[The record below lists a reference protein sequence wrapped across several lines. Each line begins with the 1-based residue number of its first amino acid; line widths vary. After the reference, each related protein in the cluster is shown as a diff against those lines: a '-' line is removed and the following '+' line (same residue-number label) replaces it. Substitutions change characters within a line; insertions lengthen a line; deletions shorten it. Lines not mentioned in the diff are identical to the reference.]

1 MLLRAFIRQRAR
13 LSGALLASL
22 KHREDGIQVNG
33 ERVTVRRILHTG
45 DIVTLNFEDTA
56 EAEKI
61 TPVDLPLSIVYEDAD
76 ILVVNKPPFM
86 PTHPS
91 FRHPDDT
98 LANAVAYYFA
108 KQDRPCV
115 FRPISRLDKNT
126 SGLLLLAKDRVA
138 AGILACAMRRGEIQK
153 TYKALLDG
161 KLPQRS
167 GRLITGIRRA
177 PDTIIVREVT
187 PPGADGSDIAVT
199 DYRVERGDRY
209 TLVTASPL
217 TGRTHQLR
225 LHFAYLGAPI
235 LGDDLYG
242 CESVKISRQALHA
255 AELTFRHPKRG
266 EVLSLSAPIP
276 TDMASLLN
284 E

>member
-13 LSGALLASL
+13 LSSALLASL
-22 KHREDGIQVNG
+22 KRREDGIQVNG

-45 DIVTLNFEDTA
+45 DLVTLNFEDTH

-61 TPVDLPLSIVYEDAD
+61 IPVDLPIEIVYEDDD

-108 KQDRPCV
+108 RQNRPFI
-115 FRPISRLDKNT
+115 FRPISRLDRNT
-126 SGLLLLAKDRVA
+126 SGLVLLAKDRVA

-153 TYKALLDG
+153 TYQALLDG
-161 KLPQRS
+161 RLPKHA

-199 DYRVERGDRY
+199 DYRVEKEGKY
-209 TLVTASPL
+209 TLVTASPK

-242 CESVKISRQALHA
+242 HESADIPRQALHA
-255 AELTFRHPKRG
+255 AHLTFTHPKSG
-266 EVLSLSAPIP
+266 EVLTLSAPLPLDIA
-276 TDMASLLN
+276 DLLDL
-284 E
+284 

>member
-1 MLLRAFIRQRAR
+1 MRSFIRNRAQ
-13 LSGALLASL
+13 LSAAFLASL
-22 KHREDGIQVNG
+22 KRRQDGIQVNG
-33 ERVTVRRILHTG
+33 VTVTVRYILKAG
-45 DIVTLNFEDTA
+45 DLVTLNFEDG
-56 EAEKI
+56 ESPEKI
-61 TPVDLPLSIVYEDAD
+61 IPAPLPITVVYEDDD

-98 LANAVAYYFA
+98 LANAVAYYF
-108 KQDRPCV
+108 KEQNRPFV

-126 SGLLLLAKDRVA
+126 SGLVLLAKDRVSA
-138 AGILACAMRRGEIQK
+138 NILARAMRRSEIQK

-161 KLPQRS
+161 KLSQTN
-167 GRLITGIRRA
+167 GRLITGIKRA
-177 PDTIIVREVT
+177 PDTIIVRQVT
-187 PPGADGSDIAVT
+187 PPGVDGSDVAIT
-199 DYRVERGDRY
+199 DYKVEQEGRY
-209 TLVTASPL
+209 TLVTAFPK

-242 CESVKISRQALHA
+242 SESSLINRQALHA
-255 AELTFRHPKRG
+255 SALTFHHPKSGEELTLNAPLPK
-266 EVLSLSAPIP
+266 
-276 TDMASLLN
+276 DMMNLLD